1 MSKRTHKDSDDDNE
15 PSTIDVDF
23 DFFDPNPQTDY
34 HALLRLLRQ
43 LFLPNPSDNPAD
55 PEIDLHGLAELV
67 LAQPL
72 VGTTIKTDGRESDPL
87 AVLTV
92 LNLSVHQVR
101 SSTRLELINEWE
113 RAQKETPSIKSLIAY
128 ILNKSSSNIPLHA
141 TLQSLLPTPNNP
153 NQNSPHVGFI
163 FSERL
168 INMPVQVVPPMY
180 RMLADEIKWALDDV
194 RSVRLSFSGYC

>member
-1 MSKRTHKDSDDDNE
+1 MSIRKQTTANDEGDEDDTTTT
-15 PSTIDVDF
+15 TIDVDF

-43 LFLPNPSDNPAD
+43 LFLPNPSNAD

-101 SSTRLELINEWE
+101 PLPLPFLHRLM
-113 RAQKETPSIKSLIAY
+113 
-128 ILNKSSSNIPLHA
+128 NK
-141 TLQSLLPTPNNP
+141 
-153 NQNSPHVGFI
+153 
-163 FSERL
+163 
-168 INMPVQVVPPMY
+168 
-180 RMLADEIKWALDDV
+180 
-194 RSVRLSFSGYC
+194 